1 MALYSNKRSGLD
13 RLMLTKYPVI
23 IEKVSWN
30 KKDQSNI
37 KNAICEKTDTMLHLI
52 LQMISVTDRIDLKS
66 ARDKFNS
73 LRSAQKIQLP
83 DNLIKEIEKNI
94 KRTGE
99 KIGNYD
105 DIIAYR

>member
-1 MALYSNKRSGLD
+1 
-13 RLMLTKYPVI
+13 
-23 IEKVSWN
+23 
-30 KKDQSNI
+30 
-37 KNAICEKTDTMLHLI
+37 MLHLI
-52 LQMISVTDRIDLKS
+52 LQMIKVTDRIDLKS

-83 DNLIKEIEKNI
+83 DYLIKEIEKNI
-94 KRTGE
+94 KGAGE

>member
-1 MALYSNKRSGLD
+1 
-13 RLMLTKYPVI
+13 MLTKYPVT

-30 KKDQSNI
+30 KNDQSNI

-66 ARDKFNS
+66 ARDKFNT
-73 LRSAQKIQLP
+73 LRSAQQIQLP
-83 DNLIKEIEKNI
+83 DNLIKEIENNI
-94 KRTGE
+94 PRIGE

-105 DIIAYR
+105 EIIAYR

>member
-1 MALYSNKRSGLD
+1 MALYTNKISGLD
-13 RLMLTKYPVI
+13 RLVLIEYPVI
-23 IEKVSWN
+23 FGKVSFN
-30 KKDQSNI
+30 KEEQSNI
-37 KNAICEKTDTMLHLI
+37 QNAIRENTDTMLHLI

-94 KRTGE
+94 PRIGA

-105 DIIAYR
+105 KIIAYR